1 MKGDREYGEYKDLC
15 VNIVMLKEVQT
26 RKTMNSHKQIEG
38 KTQKEDLF
46 TTVTYI
52 SKFLPQ

>member
-38 KTQKEDLF
+38 KTQKVFKKIDHKTLNTHF
-46 TTVTYI
+46 
-52 SKFLPQ
+52 S